1 MELEVLPAR
10 HGDCMLLHFGSEDAP
25 KVALID
31 GGPAG
36 VYREALL
43 PRLEELR
50 EERDLPD
57 DQPLV
62 IEMLIISHIDDDHV
76 NGVIRLLRDM
86 KDDADNGN
94 PPRFRILRLWHNS
107 FDDIIGNSE
116 TESRAALTAQFGT
129 ASAGMQ
135 DIPEDLLTDH
145 RDWQVLASIAQGHRI
160 RELAAS
166 LGIPAN
172 PDFDGNLI
180 QAPDQDDS
188 FLDRIELDGVSFTIL
203 GPLSRELKELEEKHD
218 KWLKKEQKKREDGEA
233 TLAAFA
239 DTSVANLSSIV
250 LLADDGEKS
259 YLLTG
264 DARGDK
270 IIEAF
275 RARDDLG
282 DPPQNDGT
290 PHCDECGAE
299 LDDNGRAV
307 GPARVAMSKDT
318 MTVDLL
324 KVPHHGSDR
333 NVTVGF
339 FEAIPATTYVLSGNG
354 GHGNPERDCLEWIE
368 EASGG
373 RPYTLQFTYSL
384 KAIDAKRKNL
394 MEKGHHA
401 GDEPFDPAK
410 HGVGAFVESLPGR
423 VSIIAPEPEPED

>member
-25 KVALID
+25 KVAIID

-36 VYREALL
+36 VYRETLR
-43 PRLEELR
+43 PRLEQLR
-50 EERDLPD
+50 HDRGLSPGE
-57 DQPLV
+57 PLV

-76 NGVIRLLRDM
+76 NGVIRLLTDM
-86 KDDADNGN
+86 KNDAEAGN
-94 PPRFRILRLWHNS
+94 PPRFRIRRLWHNS

-135 DIPEDLLTDH
+135 DIAEDVLPHH

-160 RELAAS
+160 RELAES

-180 QAPDQDDS
+180 QAPEEDDS
-188 FLDRIELDGVSFTIL
+188 FVDRIELDGMSLTVL

-218 KWLKKEQKKREDGEA
+218 KWLKKQQKKREDGEA

-250 LLADDGEKS
+250 LLADDGEKTL
-259 YLLTG
+259 LLTG

-270 IIEAF
+270 IIEAYQ
-275 RARDDLG
+275 ARDMG
-282 DPPQNDGT
+282 EDGV
-290 PHCDECGAE
+290 
-299 LDDNGRAV
+299 L
-307 GPARVAMSKDT
+307 
-318 MTVDLL
+318 TVDLL

-339 FEAIPATTYVLSGNG
+339 FEAIPASSYVLSGNG
-354 GHGNPERDCLEWIE
+354 GHGNPERHCLEWIE
-368 EASGG
+368 EARAGQ
-373 RPYTLQFTYSL
+373 PYTLQFTYPL
-384 KAIDAKRKNL
+384 DAIDAKRQHL
-394 MEKGHHA
+394 MNNGHHA
-401 GDEPFDPAK
+401 GDEHFDPAK
-410 HGVGAFVESLPGR
+410 HGVGAFVESLPDR
-423 VSIIAPEPEPED
+423 VSIVAPQPEAD

>member
-1 MELEVLPAR
+1 MKLEVLPAR
-10 HGDCMLLHFGSEDAP
+10 HGDCMLLHFGSKDAP
-25 KVALID
+25 RLALID

-36 VYREALL
+36 VYKETLL

-57 DQPLV
+57 NQPLM

-86 KDDADNGN
+86 KEDQERGN
-94 PPRFRILRLWHNS
+94 PPRFQIRRLWHNS

-135 DIPEDLLTDH
+135 DIPEDALTDH
-145 RDWQVLASIAQGHRI
+145 RDWQVLASISQGHQI
-160 RELAAS
+160 RELAES
-166 LGIPAN
+166 LNIPSN

-180 QAPDQDDS
+180 QAPDKDDD
-188 FLDRIELDGVSFTIL
+188 FVDQIELDGVTFTVL

-218 KWLKKEQKKREDGEA
+218 KWLKKQEKKRESGEA

-239 DTSVANLSSIV
+239 DTSIANLSSIV
-250 LLADDGEKS
+250 LLADDGKQRH
-259 YLLTG
+259 LLTG

-275 RARDDLG
+275 QARDDLG
-282 DPPQNDGT
+282 EADDGT
-290 PHCDECGAE
+290 ERCGECGAE
-299 LDDNGRAV
+299 LDSDGRAI
-307 GPARVAMSKDT
+307 GAASDAGGERKLK
-318 MTVDLL
+318 VDLL

-339 FEAIPATTYVLSGNG
+339 FEAIPASTYVLSGNG

-368 EASGG
+368 EARAGK
-373 RPYTLQFTYSL
+373 PYTLHFTYPIE
-384 KAIDAKRKNL
+384 AIDAKRKHL

-401 GDEPFDPAK
+401 GDEPFDPGK
-410 HGVGAFVESLPGR
+410 HGVGAFVAKLPDR
-423 VSIIAPEPEPED
+423 VTIIAPEPDAA

>member
-1 MELEVLPAR
+1 
-10 HGDCMLLHFGSEDAP
+10 MLLHFGSADAP
-25 KVALID
+25 KIALID

-36 VYREALL
+36 VYKDSLL

-50 EERDLPD
+50 EERELPD

-62 IEMLIISHIDDDHV
+62 IDLLIISHIDDDHV

-86 KDDADNGN
+86 KEEADNGD

-135 DIPEDLLTDH
+135 DIPEDLLEDH

-160 RELAAS
+160 RELAES
-166 LGIPAN
+166 LGIPSN

-180 QAPDQDDS
+180 QAPDEDDD
-188 FLDRIELDGVSFTIL
+188 FLDRIELDGMTLTVL

-218 KWLKKEQKKREDGEA
+218 KWLRREQKKREDGEA

-250 LLADDGEKS
+250 LLADDGEKTF
-259 YLLTG
+259 LLTG

-270 IIEAF
+270 IIEAYQ
-275 RARDDLG
+275 ARG
-282 DPPQNDGT
+282 MGHGGT
-290 PHCDECGAE
+290 
-299 LDDNGRAV
+299 L
-307 GPARVAMSKDT
+307 
-318 MTVDLL
+318 TVDLL

-339 FEAIPATTYVLSGNG
+339 FEAIPASSYVLSGNG

-368 EASGG
+368 EAAGDRS
-373 RPYTLQFTYSL
+373 YELQFTYSL
-384 KAIDAKRKNL
+384 EAIDKKRKRL
-394 MEKGHHA
+394 MENGHHA
-401 GDEPFDPAK
+401 GDEHFDPAK
-410 HGVGAFVESLPGR
+410 HGVGAFVEALPDR
-423 VSIIAPEPEPED
+423 VTIVAPEPEAED

>member
-10 HGDCMLLHFGSEDAP
+10 HGDCMLLHFGSDDAP
-25 KVALID
+25 KIALID

-36 VYREALL
+36 VYNDTLL
-43 PRLEELR
+43 PRLQELR
-50 EERDLPD
+50 EERGLPEN
-57 DQPLV
+57 QPLV

-86 KDDADNGN
+86 KKDADNGD
-94 PPRFRILRLWHNS
+94 PPRFRIRRLWHNS

-116 TESRAALTAQFGT
+116 TESRAALNEQFGT
-129 ASAGMQ
+129 ASAGAQ
-135 DIPEDLLTDH
+135 DIPEDLLDDH
-145 RDWQVLASIAQGHRI
+145 CDWQVLASISQGHQI
-160 RELAAS
+160 RELAES

-172 PDFDGNLI
+172 PDFGGNLI
-180 QAPDQDDS
+180 QAPDSDDD
-188 FLDRIELDGVSFTIL
+188 FLDQIELDGVTFTVL
-203 GPLSRELKELEEKHD
+203 GPLTRELKDLEEKHD
-218 KWLKKEQKKREDGEA
+218 KWLRKEQKKRDSGEA
-233 TLAAFA
+233 TLAAFD

-250 LLADDGEKS
+250 LLADDGDKQ

-282 DPPQNDGT
+282 ETAGEDGAER
-290 PHCDECGAE
+290 CGECGAE
-299 LDDNGRAV
+299 LDDDGRAIGAASATSGDKV
-307 GPARVAMSKDT
+307 LS
-318 MTVDLL
+318 VDLL

-339 FEAIPATTYVLSGNG
+339 FEAIPASTYVLSGNG

-368 EASGG
+368 EARAGK
-373 RPYTLQFTYSL
+373 PYTLQFTYSL
-384 KAIDAKRKNL
+384 EAIDAKRKRL
-394 MEKGHHA
+394 MENGHHA

-410 HGVGAFVESLPGR
+410 HGVGAFVESLPDR
-423 VSIIAPEPEPED
+423 VKVVAPESD

>member
-10 HGDCMLLHFGSEDAP
+10 HGDCMLLHFGSADAP

-36 VYREALL
+36 VYKDTLLPHLEAL
-43 PRLEELR
+43 R
-50 EERDLPD
+50 EQRGLPD
-57 DQPLV
+57 NQPLV

-86 KDDADNGN
+86 KKVADNGD
-94 PPRFRILRLWHNS
+94 PPRFRIRRLWHNS

-116 TESRAALTAQFGT
+116 TESRAALASQFGT

-135 DIPEDLLTDH
+135 DIPEDLLEDH
-145 RDWQVLASIAQGHRI
+145 RDWQVLASISQGHQI
-160 RELAAS
+160 RELAES
-166 LGIPAN
+166 LGIPSN
-172 PDFDGNLI
+172 PDFNGNLI
-180 QAPDQDDS
+180 QAPDKDDD
-188 FLDRIELDGVSFTIL
+188 FLDRIELDGVTFTVL
-203 GPLSRELKELEEKHD
+203 GPLTRELKELEEKHD
-218 KWLKKEQKKREDGEA
+218 KWLKKQEKKREDGEA

-250 LLADDGEKS
+250 LLADDGEKTL
-259 YLLTG
+259 LLTG

-270 IIEAF
+270 IIEAYEA
-275 RARDDLG
+275 RADMGDEEDD
-282 DPPQNDGT
+282 DAARCE
-290 PHCDECGAE
+290 HCGAE
-299 LDDNGRAV
+299 LKGNGRAS
-307 GPARVAMSKDT
+307 GGARPQKLA
-318 MTVDLL
+318 VDLL

-339 FEAIPATTYVLSGNG
+339 FEAVPAGTYVLSGNG

-384 KAIDAKRKNL
+384 EAIDAKRKHL
-394 MEKGHHA
+394 MERGHHA

-410 HGVGAFVESLPGR
+410 HGVGAFLESLPDR
-423 VSIIAPEPEPED
+423 VTIVAPPPVADG

>member
-10 HGDCMLLHFGSEDAP
+10 HGDCMLLHFGRDDAP

-36 VYREALL
+36 VYKETLL
-43 PRLEELR
+43 PRLEQLR
-50 EERDLPD
+50 LERGLPD
-57 DQPLV
+57 GQPLV

-86 KDDADNGN
+86 KKDADNGD
-94 PPRFRILRLWHNS
+94 PPRFRIRRLWHNS

-116 TESRAALTAQFGT
+116 TESRAALNDQFGT
-129 ASAGMQ
+129 ASAGVQ
-135 DIPEDLLTDH
+135 DIPEDLLEDH
-145 RDWQVLASIAQGHRI
+145 RDWQVLASISQGHQI
-160 RELAAS
+160 RELAES
-166 LGIPAN
+166 LGIPSN
-172 PDFDGNLI
+172 PDFGGNLI
-180 QAPDQDDS
+180 QAPDDDDD
-188 FLDRIELDGVSFTIL
+188 FLDQIELDGVTFTVL
-203 GPLSRELKELEEKHD
+203 GPLTRELKELEEKHD
-218 KWLKKEQKKREDGEA
+218 KWLKKEQKKRDSGEA
-233 TLAAFA
+233 TLAAFD

-250 LLADDGEKS
+250 LLADDGEKR

-282 DPPQNDGT
+282 ETGGDDGSNR
-290 PHCDECGAE
+290 CDECGAE
-299 LDDNGRAV
+299 IDDNGRAI
-307 GPARVAMSKDT
+307 GPALGDSDEKT
-318 MTVDLL
+318 LTVDLL

-339 FEAIPATTYVLSGNG
+339 FEAIPASMYVLSGNG

-368 EASGG
+368 EARAGK
-373 RPYTLQFTYSL
+373 PYTLQFTYSL
-384 KAIDAKRKNL
+384 KAIDERRKRL

-401 GDEPFDPAK
+401 GDEPFDDAK
-410 HGVGAFVESLPGR
+410 HGVGAFVRGLPDR
-423 VSIIAPEPEPED
+423 VTILAPEPED